1 MIKGSKYIT
10 ITLVGMLV
18 VASAAAV
25 YLLREHY
32 APPLAS
38 VTTATTSAVQ
48 TAPVGVVYY
57 LWYGNATTGVGGLGS
72 PGWNSTSCPGGGAV
86 VDRPNLGYYVSD
98 SNQTF
103 QTQISEMQ
111 SAGISFAV
119 VSWWGPF
126 THGEAGAINK
136 ATHDLFSYL
145 KATNSTFKVAVM
157 VDAFPGTCSPPLP
170 DVPMSQVYDYIYSN
184 FAAPYGRWY
193 FDWQNRPLLVTFNPV
208 EPLYNDTRFTS
219 RTIGNYACRPVETC
233 AGHSSNQKLDWIW
246 WDAPANF
253 SQGEGGTGV
262 NMTNDIGN
270 PVIST
275 DGEVT
280 LVPRID
286 SFPDYALGYQA
297 GYLKFDSTLTL
308 GLYQYEWSYIVSHR
322 DEIRLVLIYSWNE
335 YHERTAIELQSTTEL
350 SPAYLLDITSSF
362 IFKVRSNFVFDNQE
376 RLTATQ
382 GPIEVA
388 VKSPC
393 HLRVRFNS
401 II

>member
-18 VASAAAV
+18 VASAATV

-38 VTTATTSAVQ
+38 VTTATTSAAQ
-48 TAPVGVVYY
+48 TAPVGGVYY

-72 PGWNSTSCPGGGAV
+72 PGWNSSSCPGGGAV

-103 QTQISEMQ
+103 RTQISEMQ

-126 THGEAGAINK
+126 TQGEAGAINK

-145 KATNSTFKVAVM
+145 KATNSTFKVAIM

-170 DVPMSQVYDYIYSN
+170 RVSMSEVYNYVYGN
-184 FAAPYGRWY
+184 FATPYRQWY
-193 FDWQNRPLLVTFNPV
+193 FEWQNRPLLMTFNPV
-208 EPLYNDTRFTS
+208 EPLNNDTRFTS
-219 RTIGNYACRPVETC
+219 RMIGNYACKPIETC
-233 AGHSSNQKLDWIW
+233 PGHSLNQKLDWMW
-246 WDAPANF
+246 WEAPANF
-253 SQGEGGTGV
+253 SEEEGGAGV

-270 PVIST
+270 PVVSS

-280 LVPRID
+280 IVPRID
-286 SFPDYALGYQA
+286 SYYNYISGYQG
-297 GYLKFDSTLTL
+297 GYL
-308 GLYQYEWSYIVSHR
+308 
-322 DEIRLVLIYSWNE
+322 
-335 YHERTAIELQSTTEL
+335 
-350 SPAYLLDITSSF
+350 
-362 IFKVRSNFVFDNQE
+362 RSNASC
-376 RLTATQ
+376 RA
-382 GPIEVA
+382 
-388 VKSPC
+388 
-393 HLRVRFNS
+393 
-401 II
+401 

>member
-1 MIKGSKYIT
+1 MTKRSKYIT

-18 VASAAAV
+18 VASAATV

-38 VTTATTSAVQ
+38 VTTTTATSVAQ

-86 VDRPNLGYYVSD
+86 VDKPNLGYYISD

-103 QTQISEMQ
+103 RTQISEMQ

-126 THGEAGAINK
+126 TQGEAGAINK

-157 VDAFPGTCSPPLP
+157 VDAFPGTCNPPLP
-170 DVPMSQVYDYIYSN
+170 NVPMSQVYDYIYGN

-193 FDWQNRPLLVTFNPV
+193 FDWLNGPLLVTFNPV

-219 RTIGNYACRPVETC
+219 RMIGNYACRPVETC

-246 WDAPANF
+246 WDAPAQYF
-253 SQGEGGTGV
+253 GGQAGSM
-262 NMTNDIGN
+262 NATNDEGQ
-270 PVIST
+270 PVISQ

-286 SFPDYALGYQA
+286 SYFDRTYQ
-297 GYLKFDSTLTL
+297 GGSYLRFDPNITQ
-308 GLYQYEWSYIVSHR
+308 GLYQEQLNFVLSH
-322 DEIRLVLIYSWNE
+322 IASVRLVLVYSWNE
-335 YHERTAIELQSTTEL
+335 YHERTTIEPQAFRNSELQEN
-350 SPAYLLDITSSF
+350 YLLNATSTF
-362 IFKVRSNFVFDNQE
+362 ISGLGQ
-376 RLTATQ
+376 Q
-382 GPIEVA
+382 GGE
-388 VKSPC
+388 
-393 HLRVRFNS
+393 
-401 II
+401 